1 MRDPRPPHRPSAIR
15 QNVLLLILLLASALP
30 RSLAAQ
36 AAATP
41 DTGQVTAIR
50 AGRLLDTETGAV
62 AANQVILV
70 RAGKILA
77 VGGDVAVP
85 ADARTIDLSD
95 QTVLPGLMDAHTH
108 MLLTEKR
115 ARDNNYYYYTT
126 LTEPTAYRA
135 VQGVGNG
142 VAMLRAGF
150 TTIRDIGNNGNY
162 GDVALKQGIE
172 EGWVE
177 GPTMVVS
184 GLIIAPYG
192 GQFQLQPEKPDLA
205 EPEYLFADTRDE
217 ILKAIRQNAHFGAD
231 FIKVVVDDQRY
242 IYSVEDLKFFI
253 QEAAKMGMK
262 IAAHCWTNAGAQN
275 AALAGVASIEHGL
288 YMPDSTLRVMK
299 QNGVYLVGTDF
310 TELAS
315 REMGRDYFTPAV
327 DRLRRAYRI
336 GVPIAFGTD
345 VVTSVRGYDRGSQA
359 IDYVS
364 SFKAAGIPPKDVL
377 KMMTGNPARLL
388 GVDKER
394 GFIREGFAADI
405 IAVPGDPSADIDALR
420 TVSFVMKNGR
430 VVKHEAGCP
439 DDWPTYVPTPA
450 RGE

>member
-1 MRDPRPPHRPSAIR
+1 VSLHRPRPWTF
-15 QNVLLLILLLASALP
+15 LLLLSSVLSLP
-30 RSLAAQ
+30 PRGLAAQ
-36 AAATP
+36 GASPA

-50 AGRLLDTETGAV
+50 AGRLLDTETGTV
-62 AANQVILV
+62 APNQVILV
-70 RAGKILA
+70 RAGKIVA
-77 VGGDVAVP
+77 VGGDVAIP
-85 ADARTIDLSD
+85 AGARAIDLSD
-95 QTVLPGLMDAHTH
+95 QTVLPGLFDAHAH
-108 MLLTEKR
+108 MLLTEKQD
-115 ARDNNYYYYTT
+115 RDNYNYYYTT

-142 VAMLRAGF
+142 LAMLRAGF

-162 GDVALKQGIE
+162 GDVALKQGID

-217 ILKAIRQNAHFGAD
+217 ILKAVRQNAHFGAD
-231 FIKVVVDDQRY
+231 FIKIVTDDQRY
-242 IYSVEDLKFFI
+242 IYSVDDLKLFI
-253 QEAAKMGMK
+253 QEAGKMGMK
-262 IAAHCWTNAGAQN
+262 VAAHCWTNAGAHN

-310 TELAS
+310 TELSS
-315 REMGRDYFTPAV
+315 RVMGRDYFTPAV
-327 DRLRRAYRI
+327 DRLRRAYGL
-336 GVPIAFGTD
+336 GVKIAFGTD
-345 VVTSVRGYDRGSQA
+345 VVFAVRGYDRGTLA
-359 IDYVS
+359 IDFIS
-364 SFKAAGIPPKDVL
+364 SYKAAGVPPKDIL
-377 KMMTGNPARLL
+377 KMMTGNAARLL

-394 GFIREGFAADI
+394 GAIREGLAADI
-405 IAVPGDPSADIDALR
+405 IAVPGDPTTDIDALR

-430 VVKHEAGCP
+430 IVKRQGGTP
-439 DDWPTYVPTPA
+439 DDWPSYLPA
-450 RGE
+450 PPRGQ